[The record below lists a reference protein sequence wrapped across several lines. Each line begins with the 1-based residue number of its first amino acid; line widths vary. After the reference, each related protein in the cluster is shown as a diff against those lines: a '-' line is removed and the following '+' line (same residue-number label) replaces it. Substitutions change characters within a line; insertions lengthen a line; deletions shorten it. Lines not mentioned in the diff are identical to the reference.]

1 MLFVLLLSICLVGF
15 VSATWN
21 MDINNINIPNG
32 ISIQSKGEAWNII
45 DSTGS
50 FNTYIS
56 DSEDK
61 KTHLG
66 WYLKDGLSCGG
77 SIDCNTRSLYNC
89 ERNQMLDDKNKPIV
103 LKYET
108 NKIPNTN
115 ELDRYSDG
123 YFIKLTD
130 ASAVN
135 INSCINLNPTVAY
148 YNQTYFIYNNED
160 RGLQIAEFTN
170 KWNGYEFISSPTEIS
185 YVENGDLIKTSAYDY
200 VSKEDSLYQ
209 KVYVSNQRIIDLG
222 DNKFELNSKYLGKS
236 EEGLNKYDKE
246 ILDINELCKIE
257 NDCKYTIEE
266 TTYNKSYSILK
277 DVCTVYEVICF
288 NETEEYCIEPENEFK
303 ECLEYEP
310 QYVKETNTILNKSIL
325 TINFT
330 GIYDSDLDYIYIDP
344 YYYSNG
350 TEILETD
357 FYSTWNTSKI
367 STGSSN
373 STSISLPLDVDGTYS
388 FLVDWGDGNV
398 TYIESWDSVNKTHDY
413 LVEGTFDIV
422 VSGTINGFRFN
433 NGLDKEKIINIA
445 QWGSLNVG
453 NKYSYFYGCS
463 NLNSNATDSLD
474 LTGTTNLYRMFGYS
488 SFNGNV
494 TGWDTSKVTSMNS
507 MFNSASAFNQDLN
520 DWDTSNVLYM
530 QNMFKDASA
539 FNGNIS
545 SWNTSKVTTIDS
557 MFLDALS
564 FNQSLNDWD
573 TSKVTVMDYAF
584 RDAPVFNGNISKWN
598 TSKVTTMKGL
608 FINTDFNQDLNDW
621 DTSKVTDMNNMFR
634 YAYAFNG
641 NISNW
646 DTSKV
651 TNMDYMFYGAYT
663 FNGNVSSW
671 NTSKVTSMSNMFYGA
686 YAFNQD
692 LSNWDTS
699 KVTSM
704 TFMFRYANVFNGNIS
719 GWDTSSATS
728 MRYMF
733 YNTNAFNQ
741 DLNDWDTSKVT
752 NMNYMFYDAYAF
764 NQDISGWN
772 VSSVGTMTNMFSA
785 TSNLSTLNYDKLLMG
800 WNNLPVLQPSVNFN
814 AGNTNYSLGLP
825 NESRQDIID
834 TYSWTIT
841 DGGTTGSYYYMNLT
855 IYEPANL
862 SSWDIRT
869 VNINYTINDYTGL
882 NTCWYS
888 EDYGETNHTI
898 NCNENITTVNWD
910 GGMNNITVYSNDGFD
925 NIAYDQVSFTVNI
938 DTTFPTLNNL
948 RNFTQTNTIGFSESI
963 TASDDI
969 SIDTYSLNDT
979 SVFSIDNNGLII
991 NTTSLSEVKFY
1002 PLQII
1007 VNDTS
1012 GNNVTGDF
1020 WINITSETTRYI
1032 QKWRNAITG
1041 DDVCSISSVGNL
1053 ACYSASFTNDVSISG
1068 NLNVTGNI
1076 TLGQKIT
1083 FAFEETIDNII
1094 DGWIRITGNLNVTE
1108 NLNVDGN
1115 FSAKIPYG
1123 MFSSNISQVVQV
1135 AETVYT
1141 MNFSHVEDNY
1151 LMGLENY
1158 ENITIQQS
1166 GDYMITLSGLFVTDS
1181 NNKHFEMFPQ
1191 TTHDDGVTFV
1201 NVPRSN
1207 TLIEVENAGTHGL
1220 ISVSFILDLN
1230 AGDKFRIMY
1239 SSDDA
1244 GSMTV
1249 WTAGHGVGVN
1259 AVPETPSMVMTVSKV
1274 SEITD

>member
-474 LTGTTNLYRMFGYS
+474 LTGTTNLYRMF
-488 SFNGNV
+488 
-494 TGWDTSKVTSMNS
+494 
-507 MFNSASAFNQDLN
+507 
-520 DWDTSNVLYM
+520 
-530 QNMFKDASA
+530 KDASV

-545 SWNTSKVTTIDS
+545 SWNTSKFTTIDS

-671 NTSKVTSMSNMFYGA
+671 NTSKVTSMTSMFYGA
-686 YAFNQD
+686 N
-692 LSNWDTS
+692 
-699 KVTSM
+699 
-704 TFMFRYANVFNGNIS
+704 
-719 GWDTSSATS
+719 
-728 MRYMF
+728 
-733 YNTNAFNQ
+733 
-741 DLNDWDTSKVT
+741 
-752 NMNYMFYDAYAF
+752 AF